1 MKLDLSSLF
10 NEELLELEKAEAI
23 CSSEEYKS
31 DKLYPA
37 FERLTSTYGKSIKS
51 MMKLM
56 KISDSQQAHLQQIKD
71 ELGREIKERKRIE
84 EKLEYYA
91 FTDSMTGIP
100 NRRTGLIQLEKE
112 LDSSAI
118 SKKPVS
124 ICFLDIDGLK
134 DVNDVYGHNEG
145 DYLIN
150 TVSRLI
156 KDSLRDVDSVSR
168 MGGDEF
174 LIVFPDCRM
183 EGAYEAISRIQMKM
197 KQHDET
203 SGKPYNLH
211 FSYGIEE
218 VNGYN
223 NIQLDELIKTADK
236 KMYMNKVLR
245 KRTSKKTD

>member
-1 MKLDLSSLF
+1 MKLDLSNLF

-23 CSSEEYKS
+23 CLSEEYKS

-37 FERLTSTYGKSIKS
+37 FERLTSTYAKSIKS

-71 ELGREIKERKRIE
+71 ELGREIKERKRVE

-134 DVNDVYGHNEG
+134 DVNDAYGHNEG

-174 LIVFPDCRM
+174 LIIFPDCRM

-197 KQHDET
+197 KQHDEI

-223 NIQLDELIKTADK
+223 SIQLDELIKTADK

-245 KRTSKKTD
+245 KGNSKKTD